1 VFLIEFDTTPR
12 LPLTDRKAQQ
22 LMQHIKQVL
31 GQIKSP

>member
-12 LPLTDRKAQQ
+12 LPLTNCKDQQ

-31 GQIKSP
+31 GQIKNT